1 MKKLIGLYGTSNV
14 GKSQTIKLVYKK
26 LHEKFQGIIFHEDFE
41 QITHENGDISVIVI
55 INGKIIGIE
64 SQGDPNSRIF
74 FSLPIF
80 AKLKCD
86 IILCATRTRGGTVIE
101 VEKLN
106 NEYEI
111 IWIKKNWEQE
121 KAKHEIEN
129 EKIATDILKIITE
142 QLK

>member
-14 GKSQTIKLVYKK
+14 GKSQTIKSVYQK
-26 LHEKFQGIIFHEDFE
+26 LCENFQDFKFHKDFE
-41 QITHENGDISVIVI
+41 QITHQNGDISIVII
-55 INGKIIGIE
+55 INGKTIGLE

-86 IILCATRTRGGTVIE
+86 IILCATRTRGGTVVE
-101 VEKLN
+101 VQKLSK
-106 NEYEI
+106 EYEI
-111 IWIKKNWEQE
+111 IWIKKNGAEE
-121 KAKHEIEN
+121 KGNHEMEN
-129 EKIATDILKIITE
+129 EKTATDIFKIITE